1 MEYGIL
7 LFDSTRA
14 ALDAERL
21 LKGKEVRIIST
32 PEQVKA
38 TCGFALRYEL
48 EQEEQIL
55 SDLKQAGLLYEDRVH
70 ASGQGLCLNYRKI
83 GEKAE

>member
-7 LFDSTRA
+7 LFDSTHT
-14 ALDAERL
+14 ALEAERL
-21 LKGKEVRIIST
+21 LKGKIVRIIPT
-32 PEQVKA
+32 PEQLKA

-48 EQEEQIL
+48 EQEKQIL
-55 SDLKQAGLLYEDRVH
+55 LDLKQEGLGYEERVH
-70 ASGQGLCLNYRKI
+70 ARGQGLRLNYQKI